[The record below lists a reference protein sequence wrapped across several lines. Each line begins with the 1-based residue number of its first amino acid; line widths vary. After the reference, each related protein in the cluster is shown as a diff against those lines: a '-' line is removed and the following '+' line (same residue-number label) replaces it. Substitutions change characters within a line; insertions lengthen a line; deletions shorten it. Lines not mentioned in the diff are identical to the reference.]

1 MSNMQNYV
9 VKRQNAKHTKLYAK
23 TNAEHAKLHAW
34 TNVGKGWQRL
44 AKVRTYVVMLG
55 YVRCL

>member
-34 TNVGKGWQRL
+34 TNVGKGWYL
-44 AKVRTYVVMLG
+44 CCNAWICEMPVVAGL
-55 YVRCL
+55 